1 MLLQTPLVLDIENV
15 PGEHKK
21 NQSVITQICA
31 LPNCL
36 CKCVDVQLSQQT
48 KHFS

>member
-1 MLLQTPLVLDIENV
+1 MLRQIPLVLDIENV
-15 PGEHKK
+15 PGEHIK
-21 NQSVITQICA
+21 NQSAITQI
-31 LPNCL
+31 LSNCL